1 MSHYSQGA
9 DKQDHRAWCNTF
21 TGTTVYGRNYAV
33 SHSVCCDN
41 TYESEIDDLLAEQ
54 GAAGGTRNCPACM
67 VGMATELYQYGG
79 GRDHI

>member
-1 MSHYSQGA
+1 M
-9 DKQDHRAWCNTF
+9 
-21 TGTTVYGRNYAV
+21 